1 MDNEYY
7 GYLAKAKFRCNDYRF
22 NIKQIPKKYLT
33 QEFLM
38 FYAQAFSSPYSIP
51 KNLISTRELCDVLV
65 SKYDENLEID
75 HIPIEFRTPDDMF
88 RYCQINHKVLEILS
102 QDEIK
107 VDKRLINLIINDAPE
122 YFRKLPK
129 QYITD
134 NVMYRAVERNGNLIK
149 YVPEE
154 IIDEKLIYHS
164 PSVTYIPNKFLTS
177 TFIEWFIE
185 NRNRDSVLIDDME
198 DEEVEHDEN
207 YIYIHER
214 WGDDDSYFYENHIE
228 TCIYIEELAR
238 GEIDINDIPEYIIYD
253 KEFEFIRLLLR
264 HYPQLLD
271 ELYKFDK
278 YLITYDDLNLINIC
292 YWPDELLTVD
302 EYIKNFDDDIC
313 MLCIPDDIK
322 YHPKFVANFPGIDG
336 NLDVNL
342 LTEEYFEEI
351 IDEGGY
357 NLVDFWPQHLL
368 SDSMIE
374 YSIKKIPESVAY
386 LNWHIMLKKGKYFYD
401 LAIASSLLLSITD
414 KKIPSKS
421 NIISDKDIEFIF

>member
-154 IIDEKLIYHS
+154 IIDEK
-164 PSVTYIPNKFLTS
+164 
-177 TFIEWFIE
+177 
-185 NRNRDSVLIDDME
+185 
-198 DEEVEHDEN
+198 DEAEKEKLKGKLVMQWDEN
-207 YIYIHER
+207 LYSVEDR
-214 WGDDDSYFYENHIE
+214 GDDDSYFYENHIE

-302 EYIKNFDDDIC
+302 EYIKNFDDNIC